1 MQLTLPDL
9 GVVAAFL
16 RWGTTVRRYA
26 VTMRGSQDDDAWG
39 SDRRGGTRAGSPVRM
54 VGLVAGFVLAVAA
67 TIAVFLT
74 DDPQYLRLAVLAA
87 AWAFVLAAFL
97 AGRRRAD
104 AQVAAAREEDIRRS
118 YEHELDREAAAHREY
133 ELELRREAEESM
145 GAELTALRAEV
156 AELNLL
162 KHEVA
167 RVARLGTDL
176 PALSGLRA
184 ELTSLAGLRDDVA
197 SLAGLRADVASLAA
211 LRGDLASIAELRA
224 EMGRLRTEL
233 TEQLNGEMLIE
244 RIMLR
249 TQTSRPAD
257 GGPRT
262 VESSTTWDDDRLPA
276 ELTSGWPAVRLDGGP
291 AETRRPEPVRV
302 ERAPVAPATTAFSFP
317 AAAPTSVPARSTPPA
332 TPTPPSPLEWL
343 ADRALFEP
351 ADLAPRHSR
360 HAAGEPD
367 DVPAAHERSGA
378 VPGSLL
384 PPVPPRRRRTDNA
397 FDDRTTEH
405 PATPPTSYE
414 PVVRPSPRPS
424 PTPRT
429 VARPVVQE
437 PQTAGHE
444 RLEQIL
450 ADTGAQ
456 PPGGGR
462 RRRRYREDGEPDDV
476 LARVLGRNGG

>member
-1 MQLTLPDL
+1 
-9 GVVAAFL
+9 
-16 RWGTTVRRYA
+16 
-26 VTMRGSQDDDAWG
+26 MRGAVDDEVAWG
-39 SDRRGGTRAGSPVRM
+39 SERRSGSGPAVRTY
-54 VGLVAGFVLAVAA
+54 GLVAGFVLAVAA

-74 DDPQYLRLAVLAA
+74 DNPQYLRLAVLAA

-104 AQVAAAREEDIRRS
+104 AQAATAREDDIRRS
-118 YEHELDREAAAHREY
+118 YEYELDRESAAHREY

-156 AELNLL
+156 AELNML

-211 LRGDLASIAELRA
+211 LREDLASIAELRT

-244 RIMLR
+244 RILLR
-249 TQTSRPAD
+249 TQSRPFEDA
-257 GGPRT
+257 PRT
-262 VESSTTWDDDRLPA
+262 VESSTTWDDDRPPA
-276 ELTSGWPAVRLDGGP
+276 ELTAGWPAVRLGDLT
-291 AETRRPEPVRV
+291 AETRRPEPVPV
-302 ERAPVAPATTAFSFP
+302 ERTPAAPATTAFPFP
-317 AAAPTSVPARSTPPA
+317 TAAPTSVPARAAPPA
-332 TPTPPSPLEWL
+332 TPTPPTPLEWL
-343 ADRALFEP
+343 ADRALVEP
-351 ADLAPRHSR
+351 DDLAPRQSR

-378 VPGSLL
+378 MPGNLL
-384 PPVPPRRRRTDNA
+384 PPVPPRRRRGDEA
-397 FDDRTTEH
+397 FDDRTAER
-405 PATPPTSYE
+405 PASPPTSYE
-414 PVVRPSPRPS
+414 PIVRPSPAPSPTWRPS

-429 VARPVVQE
+429 VAQPVVQE

-456 PPGGGR
+456 PATSGR
-462 RRRRYREDGEPDDV
+462 RRRRYREDDEPDDV
-476 LARVLGRNGG
+476 LARVLGQNGR